1 MFSFYNDNKLKI
13 LFGVPYLSKF
23 NMIEFCFRGIKQIL
37 YKMLFSSIKEVV
49 KKREEILLNPDFY
62 SSYIFYFK
70 ETLNNYNIFINK
82 YKLINLNI

>member
-1 MFSFYNDNKLKI
+1 
-13 LFGVPYLSKF
+13 
-23 NMIEFCFRGIKQIL
+23 MIEFCFRGIKQIL